1 MPPETAIFL
10 DRDGVLNR
18 RIPGGYVT
26 NYQEWEWLP
35 GARAACAELS
45 QYFDRVLIV
54 TNQQGIGKGLM
65 TENDLHAI
73 HQQVVED
80 IEASGGRIDGIY
92 FCPHLKTDNCS
103 CRKPRPGLI
112 RQALN
117 DFPAIALTDAY
128 LAGDSYS
135 DLLLANRVRLQAVW
149 VDTKAEERE
158 HILAHLRLKTLRIK
172 HRVDSLRTFT
182 DLIATATRKK
192 NPSP

>member
-1 MPPETAIFL
+1 MGSETAIFL

-26 NYQEWEWLP
+26 NYSEWEWLP
-35 GARAACAELS
+35 GARAACAELA

-65 TENDLHAI
+65 TEEELRTV
-73 HQQVVED
+73 HQQVLED
-80 IEASGGRIDGIY
+80 IQASSGRIDGIY
-92 FCPHLKTDNCS
+92 YCPHLKSDNCS
-103 CRKPRPGLI
+103 CRKPRPGLV

-117 DFPAIALTDAY
+117 DFPAISLADSY

-135 DLLLANRVRLQAVW
+135 DLLLANRVRLQTVW
-149 VDTKAEERE
+149 IDTKAEERE

-172 HRVDSLRTFT
+172 HQLDSLEAFT
-182 DLIATATRKK
+182 TLIATALRGE
-192 NPSP
+192 